1 MSKILNFISKNFG
14 KLSLILSL
22 SLTGKEGILLVIIL
36 IIALYLSTNSKYI
49 KKYINK
55 LNKLNKLSFNNTYN
69 TDNIDLEQKENNVDN
84 ILNTTLNL
92 DSEKNNKNSDNIKK
106 NIKEMI
112 NRMNTTNRNNSKKD
126 PYENNVDELQGNYD
140 GKSNDH
146 NFSLYVNNATCST
159 PIFNLRTYN
168 DLDFHFNFLIH
179 DFDPK
184 KINSLIMTK
193 DIQKWMSSASLTN
206 EDLSDNLLP
215 IYFIKK
221 INGVSDV
228 FEYLKIFINT
238 DADGIKIAF
247 VQRGADYFAVKD
259 DIDELIEKDIIKD
272 LLNNS
277 NYYSYNLSVHEGVL
291 DFLERFLSLVLI
303 AEQYI
308 GEKVL
313 LDIENSHENKKA
325 YEYNYNIINS
335 ESNMFN
341 TSI

>member
-1 MSKILNFISKNFG
+1 MNKILNLICKNFR
-14 KLSLILSL
+14 KLSLLLLL
-22 SLTGKEGILLVIIL
+22 SLTGKEGILLIIIL

-49 KKYINK
+49 KKY
-55 LNKLNKLSFNNTYN
+55 LNKLNKLSFDNSNNG
-69 TDNIDLEQKENNVDN
+69 DLEDKENIIDN
-84 ILNTTLNL
+84 MLNKTLDL
-92 DSEKNNKNSDNIKK
+92 ESEKNNKKCDNIKK
-106 NIKEMI
+106 NIKTMI
-112 NRMNTTNRNNSKKD
+112 NRMDITNRNYSKKD
-126 PYENNVDELQGNYD
+126 PYENNVNELQDDYD
-140 GKSNDH
+140 GKNNH
-146 NFSLYVNNATCST
+146 YNFSLHVNNATCST

-168 DLDFHFNFLIH
+168 DLDFHFNFLI
-179 DFDPK
+179 DNFDPK

-193 DIQKWMSSASLTN
+193 DIQKWMSSASLSN

-221 INGVSDV
+221 NNGVSIV

-238 DADGIKIAF
+238 DSDGIKIAF
-247 VQRGADYFAVKD
+247 VQRGADYFAIKD
-259 DIDELIEKDIIKD
+259 ETDELIEKDIIKD

-303 AEQYI
+303 DEKYI

-313 LDIENSHENKKA
+313 LDIENSYENNKA
-325 YEYNYNIINS
+325 FEYNYNIINS
-335 ESNMFN
+335 EINMFN

>member
-1 MSKILNFISKNFG
+1 MNKILNFISKNFG
-14 KLSLILSL
+14 KLGLLLSF
-22 SLTGKEGILLVIIL
+22 SLTGKEGILLIIIL
-36 IIALYLSTNSKYI
+36 IIALYLSTNSKHI
-49 KKYINK
+49 KKY
-55 LNKLNKLSFNNTYN
+55 LNKFNKLSF
-69 TDNIDLEQKENNVDN
+69 DNSENGDLEDKENSIDN
-84 ILNTTLNL
+84 ILNKTLDL
-92 DSEKNNKNSDNIKK
+92 ELQKNNKKCDNIKK
-106 NIKEMI
+106 NIKAMI
-112 NRMNTTNRNNSKKD
+112 NRMDTTNINNSKKD
-126 PYENNVDELQGNYD
+126 PYENNVSELQDNYD
-140 GKSNDH
+140 GKNNDY

-159 PIFNLRTYN
+159 PIFNLRTYK

-193 DIQKWMSSASLTN
+193 DIQKWMSSASLSN

-221 INGVSDV
+221 INGLSDV

-238 DADGIKIAF
+238 DPDGIKIAF
-247 VQRGADYFAVKD
+247 VQRGADYFAVKSET
-259 DIDELIEKDIIKD
+259 DELIEKDIIKD

-303 AEQYI
+303 AEHYI

-325 YEYNYNIINS
+325 FEYNYNIINS

>member
-1 MSKILNFISKNFG
+1 MNKILKFVSRNLG
-14 KLSLILSL
+14 KLALLLSL
-22 SLTGKEGILLVIIL
+22 SISGNEGILLIITL
-36 IIALYLSTNSKYI
+36 IIALYLMQSKKF
-49 KKYINK
+49 KKYITK
-55 LNKLNKLSFNNTYN
+55 LNKFSFENSQNGDFEDLDLREKELTKNYEVNKKLNDERCESL
-69 TDNIDLEQKENNVDN
+69 
-84 ILNTTLNL
+84 
-92 DSEKNNKNSDNIKK
+92 KK
-106 NIKEMI
+106 NIKEVI
-112 NRMNTTNRNNSKKD
+112 NRMDIKTKKD
-126 PYENNVDELQGNYD
+126 PYDNNVNELQDDYD
-140 GKSNDH
+140 GKNNDY
-146 NFSLYVNNATCST
+146 NFSLHVNNAICST
-159 PIFNLRTYN
+159 PIFNLRTYR

-184 KINSLIMTK
+184 KINNLIMTK

-221 INGVSDV
+221 VNGVSDV
-228 FEYLKIFINT
+228 FEYLKIFIHT
-238 DADGIKIAF
+238 DSDGIKIAF
-247 VQRGADYFAVKD
+247 VQRGSDYFAVKD

-272 LLNNS
+272 LLNNT

-308 GEKVL
+308 GEKIS

-325 YEYNYNIINS
+325 FEYNYNIINS

>member
-1 MSKILNFISKNFG
+1 MNKILNFISKNFG
-14 KLSLILSL
+14 KLALLLSL
-22 SLTGKEGILLVIIL
+22 SLSGKEGILLIIIL
-36 IIALYLSTNSKYI
+36 IIALYLSTNSKHI
-49 KKYINK
+49 KKYMNK
-55 LNKLNKLSFNNTYN
+55 FNKLSF
-69 TDNIDLEQKENNVDN
+69 DNSDNGDLEDKENSIDN
-84 ILNTTLNL
+84 ILNKTLDLDL
-92 DSEKNNKNSDNIKK
+92 DSQKTNKKCDNIKK
-106 NIKEMI
+106 NIKAMI
-112 NRMNTTNRNNSKKD
+112 NKMDTKNRNNFRKD
-126 PYENNVDELQGNYD
+126 PYENNIDELQDDYD
-140 GKSNDH
+140 GKNNDY

-159 PIFNLRTYN
+159 PIFNLRTYK

-206 EDLSDNLLP
+206 DDLSDNLLP

-238 DADGIKIAF
+238 DPDGIKIAF
-247 VQRGADYFAVKD
+247 VQKGADYFAVKD
-259 DIDELIEKDIIKD
+259 EIDELIEKDIIKD

-325 YEYNYNIINS
+325 FEYNYNIINS

>member
-1 MSKILNFISKNFG
+1 MNKILNFISKNFG
-14 KLSLILSL
+14 KLGLLLSF
-22 SLTGKEGILLVIIL
+22 SLTGKEGILLIIIL
-36 IIALYLSTNSKYI
+36 IIALYLSTNSKHI
-49 KKYINK
+49 KKYINR
-55 LNKLNKLSFNNTYN
+55 LNKLSF
-69 TDNIDLEQKENNVDN
+69 DNSDNGDLEYKENIVDN
-84 ILNTTLNL
+84 ILNKTLDL
-92 DSEKNNKNSDNIKK
+92 DLHNNNKKCDNIKK
-106 NIKEMI
+106 NIKAMI
-112 NRMNTTNRNNSKKD
+112 NRMDTTTRNNSKKD
-126 PYENNVDELQGNYD
+126 PYENNVHELQDDYD
-140 GKSNDH
+140 GKNNDY
-146 NFSLYVNNATCST
+146 NFSLHVNNATCST
-159 PIFNLRTYN
+159 PIFNLRTYK

-238 DADGIKIAF
+238 DSDGIKIAF

-259 DIDELIEKDIIKD
+259 EIDELIEKDIIKD

-277 NYYSYNLSVHEGVL
+277 DYYSYNLSVHEGVL

-325 YEYNYNIINS
+325 FEYNYNIINS

>member
-1 MSKILNFISKNFG
+1 MNKILNFVSKNFG
-14 KLSLILSL
+14 KLALLLSL
-22 SLTGKEGILLVIIL
+22 SLTGKEGILLIIIL
-36 IIALYLSTNSKYI
+36 MIVLYLSTNSKQI
-49 KKYINK
+49 KKYIS
-55 LNKLNKLSFNNTYN
+55 KLNKLSF
-69 TDNIDLEQKENNVDN
+69 DNSDNGDLEDKESSIDN
-84 ILNTTLNL
+84 ILNKTLNL
-92 DSEKNNKNSDNIKK
+92 DSKQNNEKCDNIKK
-106 NIKEMI
+106 NIKAMI
-112 NRMNTTNRNNSKKD
+112 NRMDTKNKNNSKKD
-126 PYENNVDELQGNYD
+126 PYGNNVSELQDNYD
-140 GKSNDH
+140 GKNNDY
-146 NFSLYVNNATCST
+146 NFSLHVNNATCST
-159 PIFNLRTYN
+159 PIFNLRTYK

-184 KINSLIMTK
+184 KINNLIMTK
-193 DIQKWMSSASLTN
+193 DIQKWMSSASLSN
-206 EDLSDNLLP
+206 EDLTDNLLP

-221 INGVSDV
+221 NNGASDV

-238 DADGIKIAF
+238 DSDGIKIAF
-247 VQRGADYFAVKD
+247 VQRGADYFAIKD
-259 DIDELIEKDIIKD
+259 ETDELIEKDIIKD

-308 GEKVL
+308 GDKIL

-325 YEYNYNIINS
+325 FEYNYNIINS

>member
-1 MSKILNFISKNFG
+1 MSKILKFISKNFG
-14 KLSLILSL
+14 KLALLLSF
-22 SLTGKEGILLVIIL
+22 SLTGKEGILLIIIL
-36 IIALYLSTNSKYI
+36 IIALYLSTNSNHI

-55 LNKLNKLSFNNTYN
+55 LNKLAFDYSENGDFEASP
-69 TDNIDLEQKENNVDN
+69 LENKENNIDN
-84 ILNTTLNL
+84 ILNKTLNP
-92 DSEKNNKNSDNIKK
+92 DIRKNNEKCDNIKK
-106 NIKEMI
+106 NIKSMI
-112 NRMNTTNRNNSKKD
+112 SRMDATNKNNCKKD
-126 PYENNVDELQGNYD
+126 PYENNVDELQNDYD
-140 GKSNDH
+140 GKNNDY
-146 NFSLYVNNATCST
+146 NFLLHVNNATCST

-238 DADGIKIAF
+238 DPDGIKIAF
-247 VQRGADYFAVKD
+247 VQRGADYFAVKSE
-259 DIDELIEKDIIKD
+259 IDELIEKDIIKD

-313 LDIENSHENKKA
+313 LDINNSHENKKA
-325 YEYNYNIINS
+325 FEYNYNIINS

-341 TSI
+341 TSL

>member
-1 MSKILNFISKNFG
+1 MNKILNFVSKNFG
-14 KLSLILSL
+14 KLALLLSL
-22 SLTGKEGILLVIIL
+22 SLTGKEGILLIIIL
-36 IIALYLSTNSKYI
+36 IIALYLSTNSKHI

-55 LNKLNKLSFNNTYN
+55 LNKLSF
-69 TDNIDLEQKENNVDN
+69 DNSDNGDLEDKENSIDN
-84 ILNTTLNL
+84 ILNKTLDL
-92 DSEKNNKNSDNIKK
+92 DSQKTNKKCDNIKK
-106 NIKEMI
+106 NIKAMI
-112 NRMNTTNRNNSKKD
+112 NRMDTKNRNNSRKD
-126 PYENNVDELQGNYD
+126 PYENNIDELQDDYD
-140 GKSNDH
+140 GKNNDY
-146 NFSLYVNNATCST
+146 NFSLHVNNATCST
-159 PIFNLRTYN
+159 PIFNLRTYK

-206 EDLSDNLLP
+206 EDLNDNLLP

-238 DADGIKIAF
+238 DQDGIKIAF
-247 VQRGADYFAVKD
+247 VQRGTDYFAVKD
-259 DIDELIEKDIIKD
+259 EIDELIEKDIIKD

-325 YEYNYNIINS
+325 FEYNYNIINS

>member
-1 MSKILNFISKNFG
+1 MNKILKFISRNLG
-14 KLSLILSL
+14 KLALLLSL
-22 SLTGKEGILLVIIL
+22 SISGNEGILLVIIL
-36 IIALYLSTNSKYI
+36 VIALYLMQSKKF
-49 KKYINK
+49 KKSINK
-55 LNKLNKLSFNNTYN
+55 INIFSFENSQNG
-69 TDNIDLEQKENNVDN
+69 DLEDLDLREKEHDNNFVVNKKVNDEKCDN
-84 ILNTTLNL
+84 V
-92 DSEKNNKNSDNIKK
+92 KK
-106 NIKEMI
+106 NIKAVI
-112 NRMNTTNRNNSKKD
+112 NRMDIRNKKD
-126 PYENNVDELQGNYD
+126 PYENNLNELQDDYD
-140 GKSNDH
+140 GKNNDY
-146 NFSLYVNNATCST
+146 NFLLHVNNAICST
-159 PIFNLRTYN
+159 PIFNLRTYR
-168 DLDFHFNFLIH
+168 DLDFHFNFIIH

-206 EDLSDNLLP
+206 EDLSDSLLP

-221 INGVSDV
+221 VNGVSDV
-228 FEYLKIFINT
+228 FEYLKVFINT
-238 DADGIKIAF
+238 DSDGVKIAF
-247 VQRGADYFAVKD
+247 VQRGSDYFAVKD

-308 GEKVL
+308 GEKVT

-325 YEYNYNIINS
+325 FEYNYNIINS

>member
-1 MSKILNFISKNFG
+1 MNKIFKFISGNFG
-14 KLSLILSL
+14 KLALLLSL
-22 SLTGKEGILLVIIL
+22 SSNNKESILLVVIIL
-36 IIALYLSTNSKYI
+36 TSLYLSSNSKSI
-49 KKYINK
+49 KKYLNKINK
-55 LNKLNKLSFNNTYN
+55 FSNEHQHQDEHEHEHQHEHQN
-69 TDNIDLEQKENNVDN
+69 EQASNENHVDN
-84 ILNTTLNL
+84 ILDKTLDTN
-92 DSEKNNKNSDNIKK
+92 NIKK
-106 NIKEMI
+106 NIKSMI
-112 NRMNTTNRNNSKKD
+112 NKIDKKSKFNSKKQ
-126 PYENNVDELQGNYD
+126 PYENNIQELQDNYD
-140 GKSNDH
+140 GKNNDY
-146 NFSLYVNNATCST
+146 NFSLNVNNATCST
-159 PIFNLRTYN
+159 PIFNLRTYK
-168 DLDFHFNFLIH
+168 DIDFHFNFLIH
-179 DFDPK
+179 NFDPR

-193 DIQKWMSSASLTN
+193 DIQKWMSSASLT
-206 EDLSDNLLP
+206 EDDLSDDLLP

-238 DADGIKIAF
+238 DPDGIKIAF

-259 DIDELIEKDIIKD
+259 EIDELIEKDIIKD